1 VIKAIWNLLI
11 KGRIAENKKITQKN
25 MKIKEFIEKLEKI
38 AGEHGPSLEVEMAD
52 GIPVVSPVY
61 LNHLKYSI
69 AKDTVVITDVE

>member
-1 VIKAIWNLLI
+1 
-11 KGRIAENKKITQKN
+11 